1 MNKIKYFETYGPE
14 NTDQIIEIVAERIKK
29 GDLKTVVVAST
40 RGETGVKF
48 AKILGKDIN
57 LVVVSHKEM
66 NEELKKEITELGGKA
81 LDKTY
86 LALHTEGM
94 DDIRESYRT
103 FGQGFKVAI
112 EVVLIAADKN
122 EIELHTDVVSVGGTA
137 RGADTAIVVKTT
149 TAKEIFSSD
158 KKKKLEVREVLA
170 MPLEKKWW

>member
-1 MNKIKYFETYGPE
+1 
-14 NTDQIIEIVAERIKK
+14 
-29 GDLKTVVVAST
+29 
-40 RGETGVKF
+40 
-48 AKILGKDIN
+48 
-57 LVVVSHKEM
+57 M